1 MVEQWLKLVDRF
13 LLSTLFDRR
22 VWNKDKK
29 ERMAVELVPYR
40 DNLAVERPLAK
51 VLRETCRGF
60 SHPLIPSVTRYPS
73 LYCVPLAFDFE
84 L

>member
-1 MVEQWLKLVDRF
+1 M
-13 LLSTLFDRR
+13 
-22 VWNKDKK
+22 
-29 ERMAVELVPYR
+29 
-40 DNLAVERPLAK
+40 ERPLAK

-73 LYCVPLAFDFE
+73 LYCVRLALDVA